1 MKILLAID
9 GSKYSKVAVDELM
22 QMTFAP
28 DTEVRIVT
36 VFENVLLGAPGPVPM
51 GGLPSDYEKAILAE
65 KKSAKDTVEHAA
77 QLLKKNTQLVVTTA
91 VLNGLPKHAILE
103 EAEAFNAALIVV
115 GSQGHGAVSRFLL
128 GSVSQSL
135 SMHADC
141 SVLIV
146 RKRSTK
152 EKNTQ

>member
-1 MKILLAID
+1 MKIVLAID
-9 GSKYSKVAVDELM
+9 GSEYSKVAVDELM
-22 QMTFAP
+22 QMPFAP
-28 DTEVRIVT
+28 DTEVRIVS

-51 GGLPSDYEKAILAE
+51 GGLPSDYKKAILAA

-77 QLLKKNTQLVVTTA
+77 QLLKEKNTQLVVTTA

-103 EAEAFNAALIVV
+103 DAEAFNADLIVV

-141 SVLIV
+141 SIMIV
-146 RKRSTK
+146 RKRSAK
-152 EKNTQ
+152 LK

>member
-9 GSKYSKVAVDELM
+9 GSEYSKVAVDELM
-22 QMTFAP
+22 QMPFAP
-28 DTEVRIVT
+28 DTEVRIVS

-51 GGLPSDYEKAILAE
+51 VGLPSDYEKAILAA
-65 KKSAKDTVEHAA
+65 KKSAEDTVEHAA
-77 QLLKKNTQLVVTTA
+77 QLLKEKNTQLVVTTA

-103 EAEAFNAALIVV
+103 DAEAFNADLIVV

-135 SMHADC
+135 SMHTDC
-141 SVLIV
+141 SVMII
-146 RKRSTK
+146 RKRNAK
-152 EKNTQ
+152 